1 MEKENLKEEF
11 LKSLKIALNN
21 SLIYFKDH
29 PLVLKSIEDLYKK
42 IKDLNKFISG
52 IKIIASKDTLFL
64 ENKLE
69 DSKLNRDLAGF
80 LHFRKIKSIEFYNEI
95 SFEELS
101 HFIFNLGKP
110 IREIFKAG
118 GLSNILKN
126 KNIKNIFV
134 EELDYSELL
143 LPEGEEL
150 KDIWIFLLKDSI
162 NKDKFEKIDLLV
174 DNFLKILYNFD
185 SKKILEDKD
194 FKETIFEFFEYLKE
208 KDNKKLVI
216 CSRELFRF
224 FLKNDIDIKDK
235 EYYSF
240 FKNLSNLQFSEILI
254 DELTK
259 DTGFDEKALIL
270 FLSILK
276 LNKKDLEGFEEK
288 FRNLSLDLKTK
299 RRIKKIF
306 FESNIKDY
314 NYDFSFLLKYIE
326 KVETTLDF
334 ILPLKNY
341 FYILLYFLKN
351 TSSKNTVNVI
361 INNFILYW
369 DDFTKLEDINFLK
382 ELFVLL
388 LNKKNLLEEQPDF
401 IYKITRLIE
410 EKLIEERL
418 YFKDFLEFNF
428 KNTYDFKF
436 YFDIIFNQNKVNP
449 NILFLCFNTKDFDLF
464 LFLKTLKIKKFNI
477 NFLHSFID
485 SIKNIDLKISYK
497 ILQYIYDFSNIL
509 IKIKILNVMEC
520 LSFFDENFLYNLLKD
535 KNKEI
540 RKKAIKILLK
550 NNMLNEKI
558 LNDIF
563 CIFNPFGIKDQF
575 IIENINI
582 MKELNL
588 ENLIKDLK
596 CLKKFRNLLKV

>member
-21 SLIYFKDH
+21 SSIYFKDH

-42 IKDLNKFISG
+42 IKDLNKFIPN

-69 DSKLNRDLAGF
+69 DSKLNRDLAEF
-80 LHFRKIKSIEFYNEI
+80 LHFRKIKSIEFYNGV

-118 GLSNILKN
+118 GLESILKN
-126 KNIKNIFV
+126 KDIKNIV
-134 EELDYSELL
+134 IEELDYSELL

-174 DNFLKILYNFD
+174 DNFLKILYSFN

-224 FLKNDIDIKDK
+224 LLKNDIDIKDK

-254 DELTK
+254 DVLTK

-288 FRNLSLDLKTK
+288 FRSLSLDLKTK

-326 KVETTLDF
+326 KVETALDF
-334 ILPLKNY
+334 VLPFKNY
-341 FYILLYFLKN
+341 FNILLYLLKN
-351 TSSKNTVNVI
+351 TSSKNTVNAIV
-361 INNFILYW
+361 NNFISYW
-369 DDFTKLEDINFLK
+369 DDFTKLEDANFLK

-388 LNKKNLLEEQPDF
+388 LNKKSLLEEQSDF

-436 YFDIIFNQNKVNP
+436 YFDIMFNQNKVNP

-497 ILQYIYDFSNIL
+497 ILKYIYDFSNVL
-509 IKIKILNVMEC
+509 IKIKILSAMEC

-535 KNKEI
+535 KNKDI
-540 RKKAIKILLK
+540 RKNAIKILLK
-550 NNMLNEKI
+550 NNRLNKKT

-563 CIFNPFGIKDQF
+563 CIFNPFGIRDQF

-582 MKELNL
+582 MKELKL
-588 ENLIKDLK
+588 EYLIKDLK
-596 CLKKFRNLLKV
+596 CLKKFKNLLKI